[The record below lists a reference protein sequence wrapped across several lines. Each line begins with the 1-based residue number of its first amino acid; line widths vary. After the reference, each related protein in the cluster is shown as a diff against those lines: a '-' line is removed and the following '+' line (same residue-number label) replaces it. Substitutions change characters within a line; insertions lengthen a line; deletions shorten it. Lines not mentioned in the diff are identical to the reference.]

1 MGDLLDGDGEII
13 TDGDGASLFDGDGG
27 SSSAVSATTS
37 LDPFIERIQR
47 EIKAPD
53 YVIFPF
59 LYEVIKDFTER
70 TWVLYRSYQ
79 VQGSGALA
87 SVNKS
92 ISFNTVETVPG
103 LIPMELHRLKSAGSE
118 YKPLR
123 QEIVGA
129 VDEGTYEVRGAKFYN
144 FYATDDELFET
155 YIRVFPWSVDAPVL
169 LLGIAFKTVDEPT
182 SVPRVL
188 LDYKEEICHG
198 VMGRMRM
205 VPGTKWSDPNF
216 SGFNESK
223 YEKGIGKAK
232 LRWFNNNSSSM
243 VLGRRGFI

>member
-1 MGDLLDGDGEII
+1 MPSKAPRVTTPVPPTPVIRMLKGSLVSASVGSAK
-13 TDGDGASLFDGDGG
+13 GARALV
-27 SSSAVSATTS
+27 SAVMVWSRRRRPPSMLTK
-37 LDPFIERIQR
+37 L
-47 EIKAPD
+47 
-53 YVIFPF
+53 
-59 LYEVIKDFTER
+59 
-70 TWVLYRSYQ
+70 
-79 VQGSGALA
+79 G
-87 SVNKS
+87 
-92 ISFNTVETVPG
+92 
-103 LIPMELHRLKSAGSE
+103 H
-118 YKPLR
+118 KPLR

-129 VDEGTYEVRGAKFYN
+129 VDDGTYEVRGAKFYN

-169 LLGIAFKTVDEPT
+169 LLGIAFKTVDEPA